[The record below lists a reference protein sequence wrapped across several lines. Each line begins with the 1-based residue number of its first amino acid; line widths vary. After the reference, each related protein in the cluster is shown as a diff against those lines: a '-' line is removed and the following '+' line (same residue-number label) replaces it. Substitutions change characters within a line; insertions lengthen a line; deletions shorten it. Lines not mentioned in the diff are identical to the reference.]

1 MSGNLNEKFP
11 LIELGSVTSRLLNS
25 DDDHGQLC
33 LLPDFSGMSDFSSSN
48 RVITNSFW

>member
-33 LLPDFSGMSDFSSSN
+33 LLRDFSGMSDFSSSK

>member
-1 MSGNLNEKFP
+1 MNGNLKEKFS
-11 LIELGSVTSRLLNS
+11 LIELVSVTSRLFNS

-48 RVITNSFW
+48 RVSTNSFW